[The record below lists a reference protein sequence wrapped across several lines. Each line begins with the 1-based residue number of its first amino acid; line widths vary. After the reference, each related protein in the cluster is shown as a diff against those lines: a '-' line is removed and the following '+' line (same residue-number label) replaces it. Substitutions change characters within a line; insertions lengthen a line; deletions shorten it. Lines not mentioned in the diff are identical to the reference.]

1 MHMHQLVTEPTH
13 IHGNT
18 LDLICASKPD
28 NLEYRVL
35 FPGLSD
41 HAIVTVNMHL
51 AHAVKD
57 AITYRSL
64 KQINKADIEQFQDV
78 LEGIGQDLS
87 NMDDVNDMWTPFS
100 RNLQQ
105 AVSDHVPVVNCRIKQ
120 YLNEPIWFNKECHK
134 VAQKQRK
141 LYNRYLHSK
150 DSFDKNAAAS
160 HKRLAKKTYCET
172 KRSYMVKQVCQPL
185 KEGNNKP
192 FYRHLKGLTQYQNQ
206 ITLVA
211 PEGKH
216 VTDPKICANLL
227 NNYFHQQFSCD
238 IQLTAKSSQS
248 FPRGP
253 SHHPCGRFEPHKNAP
268 NLVKLPVL
276 MESAEHI

>member
-28 NLEYRVL
+28 NLEHRVL
-35 FPGLSD
+35 FPGLSN

-64 KQINKADIEQFQDV
+64 KQH
-78 LEGIGQDLS
+78 
-87 NMDDVNDMWTPFS
+87 
-100 RNLQQ
+100 

-120 YLNEPIWFNKECHK
+120 YLNELIWFNKECRK

-160 HKRLAKKTYCET
+160 PKRLAKKTYRET
-172 KRSYMVKQVCQPL
+172 KRSYIVKQV

-192 FYRHLKGLTQYQNQ
+192 FYRHLK
-206 ITLVA
+206 
-211 PEGKH
+211 
-216 VTDPKICANLL
+216 D
-227 NNYFHQQFSCD
+227 S
-238 IQLTAKSSQS
+238 
-248 FPRGP
+248 
-253 SHHPCGRFEPHKNAP
+253 P
-268 NLVKLPVL
+268 NLKTKSHSSHLKEN
-276 MESAEHI
+276 M